1 VYRAKDIRRFFQP
14 IAADAEKKLCVGA
27 ENNKKGNN
35 AKDNLII
42 HIIQFLLIKI
52 KKRKI
57 PIYLI
62 TGSK

>member
-1 VYRAKDIRRFFQP
+1 VYRAKDVRRFFQP

-52 KKRKI
+52 KKR
-57 PIYLI
+57 
-62 TGSK
+62 